1 MAALPPELTYGTIER
16 TAVLD
21 GLSVT
26 GGVHEDG
33 TTILLL
39 GPGREFWRIFKVSA
53 EMQDGAP
60 DPVDRW
66 SARVIG
72 RLANHLKA
80 EPLLPFGGP
89 PYLPFLRWALASG
102 RAWSSPVGM
111 LVHDEAGMMVSFRG
125 ALKFA
130 GEMTLPTPPDRAP
143 CETCQDKP
151 CTTACPV
158 SALSDQHVYEVDAC
172 HAYLDTR
179 AGQDCMAAGC
189 LARRA
194 CPISQSFDRLPE
206 QSAHHMRYFHPI

>member
-21 GLSVT
+21 GLSVM

-66 SARVIG
+66 SARVFG

-89 PYLPFLRWALASG
+89 RWTFLNGLACLTLAGGLGAMLFAHARLNREGAPTQNPWHWAANVSILVGGLIGTLFGVTAGDDAAAFGWFRFGRIACLAAAMPGFLASF
-102 RAWSSPVGM
+102 RV
-111 LVHDEAGMMVSFRG
+111 RG
-125 ALKFA
+125 A
-130 GEMTLPTPPDRAP
+130 TP
-143 CETCQDKP
+143 E
-151 CTTACPV
+151 
-158 SALSDQHVYEVDAC
+158 
-172 HAYLDTR
+172 
-179 AGQDCMAAGC
+179 
-189 LARRA
+189 
-194 CPISQSFDRLPE
+194 
-206 QSAHHMRYFHPI
+206 